1 MALEKHVSFPIAF
14 TLARAPYDLLQEKF
28 IRMRGLLQSTLKRM
42 KFNHGRG
49 VWKSSARRFSCLIDR
64 PAADSI
70 LKRVE
75 KINK

>member
-1 MALEKHVSFPIAF
+1 
-14 TLARAPYDLLQEKF
+14 
-28 IRMRGLLQSTLKRM
+28 MRGLLQGTLKRM

-64 PAADSI
+64 PLQTLAHIIKESG
-70 LKRVE
+70 